1 MLERLLKEVCQQM
14 SAVLDDGQVETLK
27 NVLFINFHGK
37 KIVEEKAEIM
47 LSSEDKDEQM
57 IQMFVASK
65 KVSGRKNNTLKQYVN
80 ELRTCRA
87 TIGKSFSEITTMDL
101 RWYLGMAKEKRK
113 NKMSTV
119 RNKIRYLNSFFTFLV
134 NEDVILKNPVLRIE
148 TPKVEQT
155 ILKPF
160 SSDNM
165 EALFKTCTHV
175 RDRAMIEFMYA
186 TGLRVSELVSLNV
199 GDIDLYQKE
208 FVVLGKGNKE
218 RVVYFSDR
226 ARFHLKEYLK
236 WRSETEWKN
245 VGKMERENS
254 PLFVTKRSPHSRVER
269 AGIEA
274 FCRKLGDKAGVKDT
288 HPHRFRRTFATDM
301 ISRGMQL
308 QELMKLMGHTK
319 MDTTLIYC
327 DVVQESIR
335 NSYYKCA

>member
-134 NEDVILKNPVLRIE
+134 NIFIL
-148 TPKVEQT
+148 
-155 ILKPF
+155 
-160 SSDNM
+160 
-165 EALFKTCTHV
+165 
-175 RDRAMIEFMYA
+175 
-186 TGLRVSELVSLNV
+186 
-199 GDIDLYQKE
+199 
-208 FVVLGKGNKE
+208 
-218 RVVYFSDR
+218 
-226 ARFHLKEYLK
+226 
-236 WRSETEWKN
+236 
-245 VGKMERENS
+245 
-254 PLFVTKRSPHSRVER
+254 
-269 AGIEA
+269 
-274 FCRKLGDKAGVKDT
+274 
-288 HPHRFRRTFATDM
+288 
-301 ISRGMQL
+301 
-308 QELMKLMGHTK
+308 
-319 MDTTLIYC
+319 
-327 DVVQESIR
+327 
-335 NSYYKCA
+335 